1 MCRNDSGQ
9 NTPVGGHLRSE
20 YVSDRWV
27 NIQESRKNNHTS
39 KGVSLLRNGGV
50 NLKRNRGVNMV
61 RNLHLWRKLF
71 IPPEAGGV
79 RRAWNP
85 SYPVCFLRPCQKME
99 KIFLQIS
106 LHSINR
112 WRNRFWDA
120 H

>member
-61 RNLHLWRKLF
+61 RNLQSRYQWM
-71 IPPEAGGV
+71 V
-79 RRAWNP
+79 REGHWTMFGLNASGNP
-85 SYPVCFLRPCQKME
+85 
-99 KIFLQIS
+99 
-106 LHSINR
+106 
-112 WRNRFWDA
+112 
-120 H
+120 

>member
-61 RNLHLWRKLF
+61 RNLQF
-71 IPPEAGGV
+71 IPTV
-79 RRAWNP
+79 RLGHN
-85 SYPVCFLRPCQKME
+85 FLVKE
-99 KIFLQIS
+99 FLFHFKIVIIDLLRMIY
-106 LHSINR
+106 LINKNNSFKR
-112 WRNRFWDA
+112 ESRS
-120 H
+120 HI